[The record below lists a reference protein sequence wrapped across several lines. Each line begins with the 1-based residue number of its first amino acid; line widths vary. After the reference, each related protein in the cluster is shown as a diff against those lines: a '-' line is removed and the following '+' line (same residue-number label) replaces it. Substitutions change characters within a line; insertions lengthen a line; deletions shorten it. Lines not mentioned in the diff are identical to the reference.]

1 MKKKKP
7 LPGSAE
13 DWLRFAR
20 SDLKLAKLE
29 LSDEL
34 MYSTLCFHAQQ
45 AAEKAIKAVLIDNGI
60 EISKTHNILLI
71 IQQLPESV
79 GFPKELEEASKL
91 TRYAVVTRYPG
102 DFDDTKHADWLE
114 AVNIAE
120 KVLNWAKE
128 IIYKKS

>member
-1 MKKKKP
+1 MVGSFMKKKKP

-71 IQQLPESV
+71 IQ
-79 GFPKELEEASKL
+79 
-91 TRYAVVTRYPG
+91 
-102 DFDDTKHADWLE
+102 
-114 AVNIAE
+114 
-120 KVLNWAKE
+120 
-128 IIYKKS
+128 